1 MIRNLHSKRG
11 VGFYLLLVFLLT
23 ACNSD
28 TDHGTQS
35 QFQHTGMIMGTS
47 FSIKVPV
54 LPESVNSEPL
64 KAQINHLLNEINGS
78 MSTYLEDSEL
88 SGFNARQSTDWVTV
102 SELLFPV
109 LQESQRVS
117 RLSEGAFDI
126 TVGPLVNL
134 WGFGPDPGQLDAP
147 AKELI
152 MDRLNQT
159 GYENLII
166 RDSPRSIRKLK
177 PALYLDLS
185 ALAKGFAVDQ
195 VAEFLN
201 KQGVKDYL
209 VEIGGELRLKGKKK
223 NGDLWRIAIEKPD
236 AGERVLQKV
245 LPMSDTAIATSGDYR
260 NFFEVNGVR
269 FSHTIDP
276 RNGFPI
282 THKLASVTILS
293 QTAMEA
299 DALATALMVLGP
311 EAGFELA
318 EQQKISAFF
327 IIKSGNGFTEKSTS
341 AFIEQTR

>member
-1 MIRNLHSKRG
+1 MIRHIKNKRG
-11 VGFYLLLVFLLT
+11 VWFYLLLVFLLT

-28 TDHGTQS
+28 TDSGTQN
-35 QFQHTGMIMGTS
+35 QFQHTGMTMGTT

-54 LPESVNSEPL
+54 LPESVNSEQL
-64 KAQINHLLNEINGS
+64 IKQVDDLLDEINGS

-88 SGFNARQSTDWVTV
+88 SIFNASQSTEWITV
-102 SELLFPV
+102 SDRLFSV

-117 RLSEGAFDI
+117 RLSKGAFDI

-134 WGFGPDPGQLDAP
+134 WGFGPDPGKLKAP

-152 MDRLNQT
+152 KDRLNQI
-159 GYENLII
+159 GYENLIV
-166 RDSPRSIRKLK
+166 RDSPLSIRKLNTG
-177 PALYLDLS
+177 LYLDLS

-195 VAEFLN
+195 VAELLEEL
-201 KQGVKDYL
+201 GVKDYL

-223 NGDLWRIAIEKPD
+223 NGDLWRIAIEKPA
-236 AGERVLQKV
+236 AGERMLQKV
-245 LPMSDTAIATSGDYR
+245 LPITDVAIATSGDYR
-260 NFFEVNGVR
+260 NFFEMNSVR

-311 EAGFELA
+311 DAGFELA
-318 EQQKISAFF
+318 ERQKISALF
-327 IIKSGNGFTEKSTS
+327 IIKSGDGFKEKSSS